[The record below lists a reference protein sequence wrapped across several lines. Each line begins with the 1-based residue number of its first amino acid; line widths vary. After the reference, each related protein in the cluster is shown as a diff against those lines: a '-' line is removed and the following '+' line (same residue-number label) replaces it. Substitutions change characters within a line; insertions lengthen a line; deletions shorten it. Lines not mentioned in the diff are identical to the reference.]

1 MSRSLDLTGSNWGL
15 RKRHEDRHIEKYDV
29 RWVLHFWWEM
39 WRPPLSSSAFIYTQV
54 WESRMKC
61 SSSSHGSSCIAGG
74 TAQLW
79 YVVIYWRL
87 YWLHQHVLFSLQ
99 GSLAEPCLPL
109 AGSMPIAKNPFD
121 RAMLMPRSIST
132 ASVSLLASCQCLVF
146 LAQRT
151 LTWTCTCQSFF
162 SVYVVTGLPHLLPL
176 YFLNILSADW
186 CLVQGVVFGLFSIWL
201 KKYKS
206 RLVAKFLFP

>member
-109 AGSMPIAKNPFD
+109 AGSMPFSQEALWQSHPHAKATF
-121 RAMLMPRSIST
+121 T
-132 ASVSLLASCQCLVF
+132 ASVSLPARLPCW
-146 LAQRT
+146 T
-151 LTWTCTCQSFF
+151 LLTSFM
-162 SVYVVTGLPHLLPL
+162 TGLCLLSTKDFYTALLMSKFLLSLFSYWSSTLLESMSLLPVIVL
-176 YFLNILSADW
+176 CSP
-186 CLVQGVVFGLFSIWL
+186 C
-201 KKYKS
+201 
-206 RLVAKFLFP
+206 